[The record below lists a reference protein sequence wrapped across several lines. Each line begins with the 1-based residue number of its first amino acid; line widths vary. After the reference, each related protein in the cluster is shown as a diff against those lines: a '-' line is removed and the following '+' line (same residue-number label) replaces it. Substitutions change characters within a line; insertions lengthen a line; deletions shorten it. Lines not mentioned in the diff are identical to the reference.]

1 MSWVE
6 REPVL
11 AAQPVRLLGAATGTW
26 LLVLAGLALTLSPS
40 VTSAAA
46 EIDETIRAW
55 MVVWERAW
63 LVRLAEVLAV
73 AGGVW
78 VTAPLRVLVGVWLF
92 ARRWWWRFGAWL
104 GSIALSEVVVTALK
118 DGYGRGRP
126 PATLEAT
133 RSDAFPSGH
142 TAATAVTVA
151 TLLLLCLP
159 PGTTRRRWSLAATLF
174 VTAMALSRVYLRV
187 HWLSDVV
194 MGAAIGVAAA
204 LTAVGLAAAGQ
215 RWREAGGQRWR
226 QAGADRDTPS

>member
-1 MSWVE
+1 MTWRE

-11 AAQPVRLLGAATGTW
+11 ADRPGRLVGAAAGTW
-26 LLVLAGLALTLSPS
+26 VLVLAGLALTLNPQ
-40 VTSAAA
+40 VTSAVA
-46 EIDETIRAW
+46 ELDEAIRAL

-63 LVRLAEVLAV
+63 LVRVAEVLAV

-78 VTAPLRVLVGVWLF
+78 ITAPLRVFVGVWLF

-126 PATLEAT
+126 PAALEAT

-151 TLLLLCLP
+151 TLVLLCLP
-159 PGTTRRRWSLAATLF
+159 PGTTRRRWGWAAAVV
-174 VTAMALSRVYLRV
+174 VTAMAVSRVYLRV

-194 MGAAIGVAAA
+194 MGAGIGIAAA
-204 LTAVGLAAAGQ
+204 ISAVGLAAVGQ
-215 RWREAGGQRWR
+215 RWRH
-226 QAGADRDTPS
+226 AGADRDTPS

>member
-1 MSWVE
+1 MTRVPAGSALAE
-6 REPVL
+6 RPGRL
-11 AAQPVRLLGAATGTW
+11 IRAAAVTW
-26 LLVLAGLALTLSPS
+26 LLVLTGLVLTLSPP
-40 VTSAAA
+40 VTRAVVAL
-46 EIDETIRAW
+46 DEVVREL
-55 MVVWERAW
+55 MVAGEQPW
-63 LVRLAEVLAV
+63 LVRIAEAMAV

-118 DGYGRGRP
+118 EGYGRGRP
-126 PATLEAT
+126 PAALEVT

-159 PGTTRRRWSLAATLF
+159 PGTSRRRWGWAAGAL
-174 VTAMALSRVYLRV
+174 VAVMAVSRVYLRV

-194 MGAAIGVAAA
+194 MGAGIGVAAA
-204 LTAVGLAAAGQ
+204 LTAVGLAAL
-215 RWREAGGQRWR
+215 GQRWR
-226 QAGADRDTPS
+226 QRAGPAG